1 MTENERAIMA
11 INEAARAEDRSYG
24 QYVALHTAE
33 ELRAVIADWT
43 PKPKERTKEE

>member
-24 QYVALHTAE
+24 QYVALHSTE
-33 ELRAVIADWT
+33 ELRAVIAGW
-43 PKPKERTKEE
+43 KLQPKERTQEE